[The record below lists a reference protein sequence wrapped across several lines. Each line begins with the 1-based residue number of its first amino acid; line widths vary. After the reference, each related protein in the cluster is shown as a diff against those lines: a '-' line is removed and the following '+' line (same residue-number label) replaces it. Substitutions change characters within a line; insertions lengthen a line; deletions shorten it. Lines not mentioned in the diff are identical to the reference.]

1 MFTCCPSMPSSC
13 WLGHNFCRTLGYDIL
28 VVVSSSAS
36 DFGSPIVT
44 RSAIVESCGMESH
57 PSSRASI
64 SIVGNPNQKF
74 GCGVSWNKET
84 ASFCFDFFSPLSFE
98 FMLPEVFPMLLPP
111 SSRLLL
117 FLSLDLLLVCFMLSW
132 RISMSISATSS

>member
-13 WLGHNFCRTLGYDIL
+13 RLGHNFCRTLGYAIL

-44 RSAIVESCGMESH
+44 KSAIVDSCGMGSR

-74 GCGVSWNKET
+74 GCGVSWNKDT
-84 ASFCFDFFSPLSFE
+84 ANFCFDFFSPLSFE
-98 FMLPEVFPMLLPP
+98 FMCFQCCYHHLRGCSSSCPLICFWFASCYPEGFRCPYLLRP
-111 SSRLLL
+111 LE
-117 FLSLDLLLVCFMLSW
+117 
-132 RISMSISATSS
+132 A